1 MVAVKFD
8 FFVLRPLSF
17 VFCLFSRLRR
27 AGDKGRRAK
36 DIICAFLCLC
46 SFSYSASAHKFYV
59 STSQIEYN
67 QQEKNAEIII
77 RIFADDLENA
87 LGKRAGRSVK
97 IGQTE
102 DFDKLALAY
111 LRDTFELRNR
121 SGQIVKLNWVG
132 KEVQTD
138 MVWIYVEAKMPEG
151 LSGAQLR
158 NRILFEMFSEQVNIV
173 NTKFNGKQT
182 GLMYQQGDKFKSITE
197 RPPASGTP
205 RG

>member
-1 MVAVKFD
+1 MTAAKLNI
-8 FFVLRPLSF
+8 FVLRPLSF
-17 VFCLFSRLRR
+17 ALRFF
-27 AGDKGRRAK
+27 AGLIAAREKRQGTMAV
-36 DIICAFLCLC
+36 ICALLCLY
-46 SFSYSASAHKFYV
+46 SFAYSTSAHKFYV
-59 STSQIEYN
+59 SITQIEYN
-67 QQEKNAEIII
+67 QKEKNAEIII

-111 LRDTFELRNR
+111 LRETFEFRNR
-121 SGQIVKLNWVG
+121 SGQAVKFNWVG

-138 MVWIYVEAKMPEG
+138 MVWIYIEAKMPEG
-151 LSGAQLR
+151 LGGAQLR

-197 RPPASGTP
+197 RAPASSGI
-205 RG
+205 RQ